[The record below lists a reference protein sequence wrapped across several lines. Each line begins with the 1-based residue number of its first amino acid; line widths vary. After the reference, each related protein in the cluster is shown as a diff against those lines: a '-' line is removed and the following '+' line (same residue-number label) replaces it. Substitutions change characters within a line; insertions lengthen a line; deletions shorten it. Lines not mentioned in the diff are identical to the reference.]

1 LESISYQNEKI
12 RRERVTL
19 AEASPALNPIAGLAV
34 KENSGLAGGGKV
46 SNPISP
52 ELGKTF
58 GF

>member
-1 LESISYQNEKI
+1 M
-12 RRERVTL
+12 
-19 AEASPALNPIAGLAV
+19 AEASPALNPIARLAV

-46 SNPISP
+46 SNPVPP

>member
-1 LESISYQNEKI
+1 M
-12 RRERVTL
+12 
-19 AEASPALNPIAGLAV
+19 AEASFALNPIAGLAV

-46 SNPISP
+46 TNPVPP